1 MVCKRSDQNIY
12 TISYKSVY
20 LIQKQKCPTGT
31 EKRRWLVINLVPP
44 FSDHKQCNFFF
55 FGFISC
61 EYEWKFMLHTTDNS
75 PKEFMA
81 RYSRTNLYICF
92 ISYQEKRNYRA
103 LTSNEQQYE

>member
-44 FSDHKQCNFFF
+44 FQTINNVIFFF
-55 FGFISC
+55 LVSFLVNMNGNLCCIQQIILQ
-61 EYEWKFMLHTTDNS
+61 KNS
-75 PKEFMA
+75 WLDIQGQICIFA
-81 RYSRTNLYICF
+81 LFRTR
-92 ISYQEKRNYRA
+92 KREITE
-103 LTSNEQQYE
+103 L